1 MLKPKEI
8 TPLEKYRRLRG
19 YTQSELSEIV
29 GVNKL
34 TISRWERSTE
44 AWQSVKVFQLKKVAD
59 ALGVTIDKLIGG
71 E

>member
-1 MLKPKEI
+1 MLKPREI
-8 TPLEKYRRLRG
+8 TSLEKYRKLRG
-19 YTQSELSEIV
+19 YTQADLSEMI
-29 GVNKL
+29 GVSRL

-44 AWQSVKVFQLKKVAD
+44 AWQSVKTYKLKKIAD